1 MSRVC
6 STLCTA
12 GWRGFLASLLACGPL
27 LAQTPPPPVPPAAP
41 APVPG
46 AATPPP
52 VAPTAPPVPS
62 QLGRLSPL
70 VDAPAWGSL
79 QKFSKVLT
87 AEEFSS
93 AFGGVYNDSRHF
105 PPPWETDPTGITV
118 PTGATDGS
126 KVRIEFRTKDDKQAA
141 VTRYWRR
148 ASELPP
154 LQGKP
159 VLSGLRIALDP
170 GHIGGAYAQMEERY
184 LSFRPDEHIA
194 EGELSLKVAQL
205 LKPRLEALG
214 AVVLMVR
221 DATEPVTAQRPGDMR
236 ALAEGI
242 LREHGITQ
250 PKESYA
256 GVAGDEKVLTLQYQ
270 TEKMFY
276 RESEIRARGRKVNE
290 QLRPDVV
297 LCMHFNA
304 ASWGD
309 PARPSYA
316 RENHLHLLVN
326 GCYAADELQ
335 LQDVRFE
342 MLQRLFSKVDEEELP
357 LAETMAG
364 AMAQST
370 GLPPFVYL
378 TPNARQAGK
387 TGYVYARNLLANR
400 IYQCPVIYLEPYVMN
415 NEETYQR
422 LLMGEYQGAT
432 LYGGRLRTSIFEDY
446 VQGIVAGLTN
456 YYRQARKS

>member
-1 MSRVC
+1 MVP
-6 STLCTA
+6 A
-12 GWRGFLASLLACGPL
+12 QLA
-27 LAQTPPPPVPPAAP
+27 
-41 APVPG
+41 
-46 AATPPP
+46 
-52 VAPTAPPVPS
+52 
-62 QLGRLSPL
+62 RMSPL
-70 VDAPAWGSL
+70 VDAPPWAAL
-79 QKFSKVLT
+79 AKFSKVLT
-87 AEEFSS
+87 AEEFAR
-93 AFGGVYNDSRHF
+93 AFDGVFADSRRF
-105 PPPWETDPTGITV
+105 PPPWETDPTGISV
-118 PTGATDGS
+118 PTGSTDGG
-126 KVRIEFRTKDDKQAA
+126 KVRIEFRVDADNQAM
-141 VTRYWRR
+141 VSHYWRR
-148 ASELPP
+148 ASKLPP

-159 VLSGLRIALDP
+159 VLTGLRIALDP

-184 LSFRPDEHIA
+184 LSFHPNEYIA

-214 AVVLMVR
+214 AQVLMVR
-221 DATEPVTAQRPGDMR
+221 DATEPVTAQRPSDMR
-236 ALAEGI
+236 ALAEGV

-250 PKESYA
+250 PKENYA
-256 GVAGDEKVLTLQYQ
+256 GINGDEKVLTLQYQ
-270 TEKMFY
+270 AEKMFY

-304 ASWGD
+304 ASWGN
-309 PARPSYA
+309 PTQPSFA
-316 RENHLHLLVN
+316 SENHLHLLVN

-342 MLQRLFSKVDEEELP
+342 MFQRLFSKVNEEELP
-357 LAETMAG
+357 LADEMAK

-370 GLPPFVYL
+370 GLPPYVYM
-378 TPNARQAGK
+378 TPNARQAGS

-422 LLMGEYQGAT
+422 LLMGEYVGTT
-432 LYGGRLRTSIFEDY
+432 LYQGRLRTSIFEDY

>member
-1 MSRVC
+1 MSRAC
-6 STLCTA
+6 LILCPA
-12 GWRGFLASLLACGPL
+12 ALRGFLAGLTVCGGL
-27 LAQTPPPPVPPAAP
+27 FAQAPSPPPAAP
-41 APVPG
+41 TAVP
-46 AATPPP
+46 A
-52 VAPTAPPVPS
+52 
-62 QLGRLSPL
+62 QLGKMSPL
-70 VDAPAWGSL
+70 VDVPAWGTL
-79 QKFSKVLT
+79 PRFSKVLT
-87 AEEFSS
+87 AEEFKS
-93 AFGGVYNDSRHF
+93 AFDGVYADSRRF
-105 PPPWETDPTGITV
+105 PPPWEMDSTGITV
-118 PTGATDGS
+118 PTGAADGS
-126 KVRIEFRTKDDKQAA
+126 KVRIEFRTPEDKTPE

-170 GHIGGAYAQMEERY
+170 GHIGGAFAQMEERY
-184 LSFRPDEHIA
+184 LSFHPDEHIA

-221 DATEPVTAQRPGDMR
+221 DATEPVTTQRPSDLRGV
-236 ALAEGI
+236 AEGI

-250 PKESYA
+250 PKDSYN

-316 RENHLHLLVN
+316 QENHLHLLVN

-342 MLQRLFSKVDEEELP
+342 MLQRLFSKVSEEELP

-370 GLPPFVYL
+370 GLPPYVYL

-422 LLMGEYQGAT
+422 LVMGEYQGST
-432 LYGGRLRTSIFEDY
+432 LYQGRLRTSIFEDY

-456 YYRQARKS
+456 YYRQVRKS